1 MNDKSIIGVAGMP
14 GAGKATVMDVARE
27 MGCGVI
33 VMGNE
38 VRKET
43 KNRQMEPT
51 PENVGA
57 VMLKLRQE
65 AGPAAVANR
74 CIPHIETM
82 KKRVVVI
89 DGIRS
94 LHETDAFKQR
104 FAAFVLLAIHCSP
117 ETRFKRLFKRN
128 RSDDPANWQVFLER
142 DRRELRVGLGDVI
155 ALADVMIV
163 NEGTRMQ
170 LKRDAE
176 ACLRRVASR

>member
-1 MNDKSIIGVAGMP
+1 
-14 GAGKATVMDVARE
+14 
-27 MGCGVI
+27 
-33 VMGNE
+33 
-38 VRKET
+38 
-43 KNRQMEPT
+43 MEPT
-51 PENVGA
+51 PENVGS

-65 AGPAAVANR
+65 EGPAAVANR

-82 KKRVVVI
+82 KKRVVLI

-104 FAAFVLLAIHCSP
+104 FAAFVLLAIHSCP

-128 RSDDPANWQVFLER
+128 RSDDPVNWQVFLER
-142 DRRELRVGLGDVI
+142 DWRELRVGLGDVI

-163 NEGTRMQ
+163 NEGTQMQ
-170 LKRDAE
+170 LKREAE